1 MFILALS
8 SALASP
14 SATETSEASEPPD
27 LSGTWKMT
35 LSVTTSAHIPVL
47 GDTLVVSERVNLVR
61 IVEQDG
67 EILQH
72 HKTCSVHADTEQL
85 IAKTTIPDAFVRSLP
100 AKSYPVDLSWNGAEW
115 RYSADLMPEQMGF
128 TGSTMPSDADD
139 ENVEDSDQDGQ
150 PGVTVLIRVPL
161 FGTIEVYWVQRAHT
175 LLEGVVE
182 PETITGQANV
192 LVLEH
197 RIIGASNALFK
208 KQPTVVPVD
217 GNTFILERVPLGTS
231 CQDL

>member
-8 SALASP
+8 AALAAAP
-14 SATETSEASEPPD
+14 TEASEPPD

-47 GDTLVVSERVNLVR
+47 GDTFVVSERVNLVH

-72 HKTCSVHADTEQL
+72 HKTCSVHADTEEL
-85 IAKTTIPDAFVRSLP
+85 IAKTTIPDAFVRSMP
-100 AKSYPVDLSWNGAEW
+100 AKSYPVELSWDGMQW
-115 RYSADLMPEQMGF
+115 HYGADLLPEQMGF
-128 TGSTMPSDADD
+128 TGNTMPSDADD
-139 ENVEDSDQDGQ
+139 KNVEDSDQDGQ
-150 PGVTVLIRVPL
+150 PGVTVNIRVPI
-161 FGTIEVYWVQRAHT
+161 FGTVDVYWVQRAHT
-175 LLEGVVE
+175 LLEGVVDA
-182 PETITGQANV
+182 ETIAGDANV

-197 RIIGASNALFK
+197 QIIGASNVLFL

-217 GNTFILERVPLGTS
+217 GNTFTLERVPLGSS